1 MAIMVRTMRQPVK
14 LLSQKDEASM
24 ARYFCEHEH
33 KTSTFSGWNLLR
45 TRQKEGSL
53 RDFVCDKW

>member
-24 ARYFCEHEH
+24 ARYFGEHEH
-33 KTSTFSGWNLLR
+33 KTSAYSGWVEFTKNQIKARYL
-45 TRQKEGSL
+45 
-53 RDFVCDKW
+53 